1 MTISALIVARNEEDR
16 IQKTLE
22 SLYFVDEIVVILDR
36 SEDKTKKISTKFTKK
51 IFEGSWACE
60 GKRRN
65 YGISKCRSDW
75 ILEIDADE
83 IINKNL
89 AKEIKIKIKRTEV
102 DFYYINLLN
111 YIGKKKIIYGWMA
124 CLAPD
129 GKFCLF
135 RKGKKSWV
143 SGSVH
148 PNYNLNGIKGDHLK
162 NRINHYMS
170 KNLSELLQK
179 FNRNTSLYAKDLKLQ
194 KNRLNRLFSIRKI
207 FSRFFKSFISR
218 SGFRSGGFG
227 FLIGILCSIYPF
239 ISAIKSKED

>member
-1 MTISALIVARNEEDR
+1 MTITALIIARNEEDR

-22 SLYFVDEIVVILDR
+22 SLHFVNEIVIILDR
-36 SEDKTKKISTKFTKK
+36 SKDKTKKIASKFTKK
-51 IFEGSWACE
+51 IFEGSWECE

-83 IINKNL
+83 IINKEL
-89 AKEIKIKIKRTEV
+89 AKEIKIKIRTPEV

-111 YIGKKKIIYGWMA
+111 YIGKKKIINGWMA

-143 SGSVH
+143 NGSVH
-148 PNYNLNGIKGDHLK
+148 PNYNLNGTKGEHFK

-170 KNLSELLQK
+170 KNLSDLLQK
-179 FNRNTSLYAKDLKLQ
+179 FNRNTSLYARDLKLERN
-194 KNRLNRLFSIRKI
+194 KLNSLFSIRKI
-207 FSRFFKSFISR
+207 FSRFLKSFISR
-218 SGFRSGGFG
+218 AGFRSGGFG